1 MQQLYDFLYK
11 PPTKLMLL
19 TGCSPVTTVIAE
31 AAPVW
36 KLVVVRYNTFLRIPD
51 PQIINSSYHTVEAL
65 LHFPIEIDSQHC
77 SGLTRQRICR
87 TPRGKLAIM
96 SSLTYFKI

>member
-36 KLVVVRYNTFLRIPD
+36 KLVVVCYNGYCRLS
-51 PQIINSSYHTVEAL
+51 IICMFFSYHMAVAL
-65 LHFPIEIDSQHC
+65 LHCLTEIGFPHYSEHIHQP
-77 SGLTRQRICR
+77 TCR
-87 TPRGKLAIM
+87 TLPGTCQLEVLI
-96 SSLTYFKI
+96 TVQI